1 MMRWQ
6 KTALFVILLAP
17 IVGCDH
23 ASKHLAHR
31 HLAHRDMVDIVPGLL
46 DLRLVKNADTAF
58 SLGGDT
64 IAEPA
69 KLALILAL
77 QALATLG
84 IAMLVIRRWPA
95 AGTSERVAC
104 ALVLGGAIGNLSE
117 RWLHGYVSDFIH
129 VHHWPVFNVADI
141 ALTVGAAL
149 FLVAVRRLKP
159 AAPD

>member
-1 MMRWQ
+1 MRWQ

-77 QALATLG
+77 QALGTLG
-84 IAMLVIRRWPA
+84 IAVLVVRRWTA
-95 AGTSERVAC
+95 AGMSGRIAG
-104 ALVLGGAIGNLSE
+104 ALVLGGASGNLSE
-117 RWLHGYVSDFIH
+117 RWLRGYVSDFIRL
-129 VHHWPVFNVADI
+129 HHWSVFNLAHI
-141 ALTVGAAL
+141 ALTVGAVL
-149 FLVAVRRLKP
+149 LLLAVRRLKP
-159 AAPD
+159 AAAD